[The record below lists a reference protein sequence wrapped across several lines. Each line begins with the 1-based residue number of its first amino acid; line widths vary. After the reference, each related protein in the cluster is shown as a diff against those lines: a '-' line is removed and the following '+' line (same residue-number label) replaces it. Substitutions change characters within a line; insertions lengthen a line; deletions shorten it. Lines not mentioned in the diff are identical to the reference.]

1 MKLKKITM
9 EDIAAELGISKSLV
23 SKALSGSHGISEDT
37 KDKVRA
43 AAIRLG
49 YRFKKG
55 VPQEATD
62 KTGNVAVLLPRE
74 DVGDF
79 DYWGVI
85 LKSIE
90 VEMSRNGYSVMFS
103 GIDTQAEKGASL
115 PLSITEHK
123 VDGVIILGRIPRPII
138 LSVIAAGLPIVL
150 IDSDY
155 HDLNVDL
162 VYADNYGGGFEAAR
176 HMIKNGHRNL
186 GFIGNLDYSW
196 TFRERY
202 RGFAAAVD
210 QYRSETGDEI
220 KLSVFSGDVDF
231 NHVPVSY
238 GEIMKCLE
246 ADQRPDALFCAND
259 PIAFVVMQAMDQLGI
274 ACPDEM
280 SIMGFDNVS
289 KCEMSVTPLT
299 SIEPHKSLMGERAS
313 QMLLRRMEYDNGVS
327 EKQQLVVKIVERKT
341 INKVE

>member
-1 MKLKKITM
+1 M

-37 KDKVRA
+37 KEKVRA
-43 AAIRLG
+43 AAIRMG
-49 YRFKKG
+49 YRFKKA
-55 VPQEATD
+55 VPQQATD

-79 DYWGVI
+79 DYWGII

-103 GIDTQAEKGASL
+103 GIDTHAEKGVSL

-138 LSVIAAGLPIVL
+138 LSVITEGLPIVL

-176 HMIKNGHRNL
+176 HLIAHGHRNL
-186 GFIGNLDYSW
+186 GFVGNLDYSW

-210 QYRSETGDEI
+210 QYRSETGEETT
-220 KLSVFSGDVDF
+220 LSTFSGDEDF
-231 NHVPVSY
+231 NNIPISY
-238 GEIMKCLE
+238 EKIMTCLE
-246 ADQRPDALFCAND
+246 AAERPTALFCAND
-259 PIAFVVMQAMDQLGI
+259 PVAFVVRQAMDKLGI
-274 ACPDEM
+274 VCPDEM

-313 QMLLRRMEYDNGVS
+313 QMLLRRMEYNNGVS
-327 EKQQLVVKIVERKT
+327 EKQQLVVKIVERRTVKLL
-341 INKVE
+341 N